1 MKIAVNYSTASC
13 DLFQAGRIPIDLFK
27 CFMQA
32 DVVTVVQKFAPL
44 YIHFPLKVGAG
55 IGDGV
60 DTITHQ
66 PANWAMVECF
76 LAHTHTPFI
85 NLHLAQ
91 ACADFPHLPPDT
103 LRPDHVAMLTEYL
116 LTDVQAVVKRFGAER
131 VIVENDHHFG
141 GRHLRPASLPH
152 VIRQITEETGC
163 GFLLDVAHARLAA
176 LNFGIEAQSY
186 LTALPVR
193 KLREIHVS
201 GVQRFE
207 GAWLEKLRN
216 AAPEL
221 ADDFTDEVLDHFPLT
236 DEDWQLTEW
245 SFQNIREGNWQ
256 RPGMVTMECGGL
268 GPMWEAMSSPGM
280 LEEQLCQLHRM
291 VKTTFG

>member
-1 MKIAVNYSTASC
+1 MKIAVNYSAASR

-32 DVVTVVQKFAPL
+32 DVVAIVQKFAPL

-55 IGDGV
+55 IGDAV
-60 DTITHQ
+60 DAITHK
-66 PANWAMVECF
+66 PADWALIECF

-91 ACADFPHLPPDT
+91 DCTDFPHLPPDT
-103 LRPDHVAMLTEYL
+103 LLPDHVDMLTECL
-116 LTDVQAVVKRFGAER
+116 LKDVRAVVQHFGSER

-152 VIRQITEETGC
+152 VIRQVVEDTGC

-176 LNFGIEAQSY
+176 LNFGLDAQSY
-186 LTALPVR
+186 LTELPVTR
-193 KLREIHVS
+193 LRELHVS

-207 GAWLEKLRN
+207 GAWFEKLQH
-216 AAPEL
+216 AAPDL
-221 ADDFTDEVLDHFPLT
+221 ADGFKDEVLDHFPLT
-236 DEDWQLTEW
+236 DADWQLTDW
-245 SFQNIREGNWQ
+245 SFQRIREGRWLQ
-256 RPGMVTMECGGL
+256 PGMVTMECGGL
-268 GPMWEAMSSPGM
+268 SPMWAAMSSPVI
-280 LEEQLCQLHRM
+280 LEQQLCQLHQIVR
-291 VKTTFG
+291 TSPC